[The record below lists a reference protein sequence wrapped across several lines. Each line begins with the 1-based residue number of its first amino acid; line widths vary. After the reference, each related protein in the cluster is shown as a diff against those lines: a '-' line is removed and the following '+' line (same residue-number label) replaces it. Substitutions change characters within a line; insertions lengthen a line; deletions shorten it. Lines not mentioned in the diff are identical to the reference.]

1 MLVVTLRFIILVGNI
16 MTTLQLARG
25 KRKGRWRWRWNL
37 PLKWDNRKYGTQ
49 DKSECHYSECISPI
63 IVYEAFNKSTTSK
76 LYYAHHNYNVYIY
89 SRLKNPFCLRKK
101 TINNDNLHDTEELV
115 PVGDISANPEGNTGT
130 RPRKQQSVTH
140 YCTHHNTYL
149 VLEREERER
158 VLVHNNNRIIDDEAT
173 EGVRSLSRPDAAP
186 PQQRMWN
193 RPIFQGRLYPSTE
206 ISIIISWKASTL
218 AAAAATG
225 SWINKKNEPQQELRQ
240 WKLWRWRQAD
250 TETDPQQRRRKP

>member
-1 MLVVTLRFIILVGNI
+1 MVPKINQNAIIANVFLLLLFTKRSIN
-16 MTTLQLARG
+16 QL
-25 KRKGRWRWRWNL
+25 L
-37 PLKWDNRKYGTQ
+37 PN
-49 DKSECHYSECISPI
+49 CM
-63 IVYEAFNKSTTSK
+63 
-76 LYYAHHNYNVYIY
+76 YAHHNYNVYIY

-186 PQQRMWN
+186 PQQRM
-193 RPIFQGRLYPSTE
+193 
-206 ISIIISWKASTL
+206 
-218 AAAAATG
+218 
-225 SWINKKNEPQQELRQ
+225 
-240 WKLWRWRQAD
+240 
-250 TETDPQQRRRKP
+250 